1 MVVSQVKVNI
11 AIPSE
16 MLYNGDTIYIISKQE
31 LSMMVERTVAVS
43 IPPDLYAELE
53 NVPLYQGK
61 LKEKIQLSLAIGMFV
76 SREVSLTRAAEYAG
90 MKLMDFIDLLNKLG
104 LPTVDYTEDML
115 TDDLA
120 FAESLSS

>member
-1 MVVSQVKVNI
+1 
-11 AIPSE
+11 
-16 MLYNGDTIYIISKQE
+16 
-31 LSMMVERTVAVS
+31 MVERTVAVS
-43 IPPDLYAELE
+43 IPPDLYAELG
-53 NVPLYQGK
+53 NVPLFQGK
-61 LKEKIQLSLAIGMFV
+61 LKEKIQLNLAIGMFV

-115 TDDLA
+115 ADDLA